1 MTGVLVSAHN
11 LRKTYRR
18 GHETVEAL
26 RGVTFDIAPGEFV
39 TVMGPS
45 GCGKST
51 LLHLLGGI
59 DRPTSGRLLVDGQDL
74 TTLDEE
80 GLTRYRRAQVGFVF
94 QFYNLLP
101 TLSALGNVE
110 LPLIA
115 LGISRR
121 QRRAMARDVL
131 ELVGLGD
138 RLDHKPGELS
148 GGQQQRVAI
157 ARAIVAAQRS
167 AVGKRHLL
175 LADEP
180 TGDLD
185 SQSAQQVVEILRRLN
200 RELGV
205 TIVLVTHDPMVG
217 GAGSRRITLK
227 DGLIVADERNGQI
240 SKSAN
245 QQVANRQIGNEGYL
259 PI

>member
-1 MTGVLVSAHN
+1 MLVSAHN

-18 GHETVEAL
+18 GRETVEAL
-26 RGVTFDIAPGEFV
+26 RGVTFDIAPGEFM

-59 DRPTSGRLLVDGQDL
+59 DRPTAGRLLVEGQDL
-74 TTLDEE
+74 TALDEE
-80 GLTRYRRAQVGFVF
+80 GLTRYRRVQVGFVF

-101 TLSALGNVE
+101 TLTALGNVE

-115 LGISRR
+115 LGMSRR
-121 QRRAMARDVL
+121 QRRRLAREVL
-131 ELVGLGD
+131 ERVGLGD

-148 GGQQQRVAI
+148 GGEQQRVAI
-157 ARAIVAAQRS
+157 ARAIVAGR
-167 AVGKRHLL
+167 RLL

-185 SQSAQQVVEILRRLN
+185 SQAAAQVVDILRRLN
-200 RELGV
+200 RELGL
-205 TIVLVTHDPMVG
+205 TIVVVTHDPLVG
-217 GAGSRRITLK
+217 AAGNRRITLK
-227 DGLIVADERNGQI
+227 DGLIVADEKNGHI
-240 SKSAN
+240 S
-245 QQVANRQIGNEGYL
+245 Q
-259 PI
+259 P

>member
-1 MTGVLVSAHN
+1 VTGVLVSAHH

-18 GHETVEAL
+18 GHEIVEAL
-26 RGVTFDIAPGEFV
+26 RGVTFDIVPGEFV

-59 DRPTSGRLLVDGQDL
+59 DRPTSGRLVVDGQDL
-74 TTLDEE
+74 TALDEE

-101 TLSALGNVE
+101 TLTALGNVE

-115 LGISRR
+115 LGLPRR
-121 QRRAMARDVL
+121 RRRAMARDVL

-167 AVGKRHLL
+167 PAGKRHLL

-185 SQSAQQVVEILRRLN
+185 SRSAAQVVEILQRLN
-200 RELGV
+200 HELGV
-205 TIVLVTHDPMVG
+205 TVILVTHDPMVG
-217 GAGSRRITLK
+217 RAGSRRITLK
-227 DGLIVADERNGQI
+227 DGLIVADERNGQAASI
-240 SKSAN
+240 
-245 QQVANRQIGNEGYL
+245 R
-259 PI
+259 